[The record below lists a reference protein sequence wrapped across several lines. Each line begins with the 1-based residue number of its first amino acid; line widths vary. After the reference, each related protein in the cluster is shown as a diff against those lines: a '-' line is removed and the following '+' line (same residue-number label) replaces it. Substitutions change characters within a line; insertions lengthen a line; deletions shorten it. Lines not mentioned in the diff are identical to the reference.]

1 MARQVSWT
9 VSNLRKIAK
18 AQEAK
23 MPKGG
28 RPLTPTEQIQ
38 RFMDGSEYQR
48 VESGEITPKQYA
60 RYQEAML
67 RKLGVEV

>member
-1 MARQVSWT
+1 MPRNVNWT

-18 AQEAK
+18 REAGK

-38 RFMDGSEYQR
+38 RFMAGTEYQR
-48 VESGEITPKQYA
+48 VARGEITASQYA